1 MPKFLDHH
9 VGGPAPSAE
18 VVKGVIAAIK
28 AGKADPFGV
37 KPLNTIQGSGESW
50 CLTEAPNAD
59 AVIKSHGA
67 MGIPQTKERIFEVQT
82 AV

>member
-1 MPKFLDHH
+1 MAKFLDHH

-18 VVKGVIAAIK
+18 MVQGVVAAIK

-37 KPLNTIQGSGESW
+37 TPLNTIQGAGESW

-59 AVIKSHGA
+59 AVIQSHGA
-67 MGIPQTKERIFEVQT
+67 MGIPQTKDHIVEVMT